1 MIMEEQVV
9 DPAEQ
14 FFMAMLEFL
23 KANAKGEPRC
33 LLLVETGGGQFWIQ
47 GMMDSK
53 VWVHG
58 MLKLATTLTDAKVAH
73 EVFASAK
80 LMEQAIKEQE
90 LMVTEVNG
98 KPQ

>member
-1 MIMEEQVV
+1 MDEPVEGS
-9 DPAEQ
+9 PEH
-14 FFMAMLEFL
+14 FFAAMGQFL
-23 KANAKGEPRC
+23 KVNAIGEVRC

-80 LMEQAIKEQE
+80 LMEQQIKEQD
-90 LMVTEVNG
+90 LMATEVKG
-98 KPQ
+98 KAQ